1 MTPLNT
7 HIYFVSIK
15 FLVIYCIDCLN
26 ENAAFLRTM
35 ILIEKFQVVTAIKE
49 YLQAVNTYKN
59 LNHLSPV
66 DQENI
71 IKLQLQIA
79 SMENFKSLFL
89 LLIRQYNT
97 SLQSKQYLQDLITT
111 NHMFL
116 LFLDDV
122 SKLKQFDGKDKMKEH
137 LKQ

>member
-1 MTPLNT
+1 M
-7 HIYFVSIK
+7 
-15 FLVIYCIDCLN
+15 
-26 ENAAFLRTM
+26 
-35 ILIEKFQVVTAIKE
+35 TAIRE

-59 LNHLSPV
+59 INHLTCE
-66 DQENI
+66 DQMHIVN
-71 IKLQLQIA
+71 LQLQIA
-79 SMENFKSLFL
+79 SMENFRSLFL

-111 NHMFL
+111 NHIFL

-122 SKLKQFDGKDKMKEH
+122 SKLPQYKGKDKMMEH